1 MNYFPHNPLK
11 RSAATPAKA
20 FAPVRQ
26 AKMRDILWNQPV
38 FKAPVLAESFAP
50 AQLDWGQAPGFAPR
64 SNSAGSL
71 DPLPLTATRST
82 ERL

>member
-38 FKAPVLAESFAP
+38 FKAPMLPNPRIALDPFAP
-50 AQLDWGQAPGFAPR
+50 AQPDWGQTPGSAQR
-64 SNSAGSL
+64 SNGV
-71 DPLPLTATRST
+71 PFTAARITQR
-82 ERL
+82 